1 MMMRCTPRRTLA
13 ASAMVALY
21 FLADYEY
28 GKSTGAMQQRQ
39 ELLRAVA
46 PSHPLQPARDP
57 LLQPEPAPPAALAAD
72 PACPG
77 SIGVEEGERETRA
90 LGAGLRHII
99 QFNVYDG
106 VWDLTRRHKL
116 CEWLRRQQADVVSLN
131 ELNFWGAPS
140 HGP

>member
-57 LLQPEPAPPAALAAD
+57 LLQPEPAPPAALAATTVFCTRWTLCAMS
-72 PACPG
+72 PAHAVTIT
-77 SIGVEEGERETRA
+77 SV
-90 LGAGLRHII
+90 LR
-99 QFNVYDG
+99 
-106 VWDLTRRHKL
+106 
-116 CEWLRRQQADVVSLN
+116 
-131 ELNFWGAPS
+131 
-140 HGP
+140 